1 MFDQQEDREKII
13 EGEKTKRKAENKKQ
27 KPSHNLSPNI
37 SIIKLDV
44 SALNIPL
51 KDRYRQR

>member
-1 MFDQQEDREKII
+1 M
-13 EGEKTKRKAENKKQ
+13 T
-27 KPSHNLSPNI
+27 NLSPNI

-51 KDRYRQR
+51 KDRYWQR